1 MAIFNVVEK
10 FVSIN
15 GEGTRAGQLAVFIRF
30 AGCNLNCN
38 YCDTAWANYKNV
50 PAHAMTE
57 FEIYDYVKA
66 TGIKNVTLTGGE
78 PLLRQDIDKLLRI
91 LSSDRSIHVE
101 IETNGTI
108 DLREFCDINE
118 ELSFT
123 VDYKLPGSGMEKYML
138 MSNFEGRRLWD
149 TVKFVVSDEA
159 DLKRAKEII
168 EQYGLV
174 EQYNVYISPVF
185 GRIEP
190 AQIVD
195 YMKENKLNGVNL
207 QLQMHK
213 IIWDPER
220 KGV

>member
-174 EQYNVYISPVF
+174 EQCNVYISPVF

>member
-1 MAIFNVVEK
+1 MAVFNVVEK

-38 YCDTAWANYKNV
+38 YCDTAWANHKNV

-66 TGIKNVTLTGGE
+66 TGVKNVTLTGGE
-78 PLLRQDIDKLLRI
+78 PLLRANIDKLLRI
-91 LSSDRSIHVE
+91 LSNDRNIHVE
-101 IETNGTI
+101 IETNGSV
-108 DLREFCDINE
+108 DLREFCDISDNI
-118 ELSFT
+118 SFT
-123 VDYKLPGSGMEKYML
+123 VDYKLAGSGMEKYML
-138 MSNFEGRRLWD
+138 LENFTDRRRED
-149 TVKFVVSDEA
+149 TVKFVVSDVA
-159 DLKRAKEII
+159 DLERAKEII
-168 EQYGLV
+168 SQYALTEQCS
-174 EQYNVYISPVF
+174 VYISPVF

-190 AQIVD
+190 VQIVE
-195 YMKENKLNGVNL
+195 YMKENRLNGVTL

-213 IIWDPER
+213 IIWDPDR

>member
-30 AGCNLNCN
+30 TGCNLNCN

-174 EQYNVYISPVF
+174 EQCNVYISPVF

>member
-38 YCDTAWANYKNV
+38 YCDTAWANYNNV

-174 EQYNVYISPVF
+174 EQCNVYISPVF